1 MPNKPI
7 EFKSTSFLD
16 TAQFRIL
23 RDVDITI
30 IQLWTEI

>member
-16 TAQFRIL
+16 TAQFGIL

-30 IQLWTEI
+30 IQLRTEI